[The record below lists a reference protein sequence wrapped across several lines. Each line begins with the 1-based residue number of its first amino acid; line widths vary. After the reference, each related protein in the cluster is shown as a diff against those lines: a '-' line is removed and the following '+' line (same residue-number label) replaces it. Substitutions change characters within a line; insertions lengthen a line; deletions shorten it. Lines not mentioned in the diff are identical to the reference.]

1 MCDLFQ
7 RIETWVVELC
17 FFVFSSSR
25 FSCHWWCKY
34 DAVCLFG
41 FFFFFGGF
49 FSALCNASSEA

>member
-1 MCDLFQ
+1 MGDLFQ

-17 FFVFSSSR
+17 FCVFSSSR

-41 FFFFFGGF
+41 FF
-49 FSALCNASSEA
+49 SALCNASSEA